1 MSQFVSDDNGH
12 PLFTGLRVD
21 CRVIEQSRLSGD
33 GGREGEMRGRDG
45 GRDGEERWRERW
57 RQKTEY
63 VSDIYYIR
71 IVHTSIHS
79 MTTTADIHSIIIDMY
94 YIQ

>member
-33 GGREGEMRGRDG
+33 GEMRGRD
-45 GRDGEERWRERW
+45 ERERW
-57 RQKTEY
+57 SERWKEGE
-63 VSDIYYIR
+63 R
-71 IVHTSIHS
+71 ER
-79 MTTTADIHSIIIDMY
+79 
-94 YIQ
+94 